1 MRACSISNLASG
13 DAVVVHAVSRPV
25 DIATIFREH
34 GPYIHTA
41 LRSLGVLASDVDD
54 AFQEVFVVIHRRL
67 GEFEDRGGS
76 LRAWVYGICVRVALR
91 ARSRRSAAREIASD
105 DVPESVDPMTPAEH
119 LSERQAREILNMIL
133 DEIDDEKR
141 QVFVL
146 YELEELS
153 MQEVAQSL
161 ECPVQ
166 TAYSRLRAARE
177 AVDAAVRRYRKR
189 REFK

>member
-1 MRACSISNLASG
+1 MRAYSLPNPVSG
-13 DAVVVHAVSRPV
+13 DTVVAPAVSRPAE
-25 DIATIFREH
+25 IATIFREH

-41 LRSLGVLASDVDD
+41 LRSLGVHPSDVDD
-54 AFQEVFVVIHRRL
+54 AFQEVFVVIHRKL
-67 GEFEDRGGS
+67 DEFEDRGGS
-76 LRAWVYGICVRVALR
+76 LRAWVYGLCVRVALR
-91 ARSRRSAAREIASD
+91 ARSRRSATREIASD
-105 DVPESVDPMTPAEH
+105 HVPESVDPMTPAEH
-119 LSERQAREILNMIL
+119 LSERQARAVLNTIL
-133 DEIDDEKR
+133 DELDDEKR

-161 ECPVQ
+161 ECPLQ

-177 AVDAAVRRYRKR
+177 AVDAAVRRYRMR